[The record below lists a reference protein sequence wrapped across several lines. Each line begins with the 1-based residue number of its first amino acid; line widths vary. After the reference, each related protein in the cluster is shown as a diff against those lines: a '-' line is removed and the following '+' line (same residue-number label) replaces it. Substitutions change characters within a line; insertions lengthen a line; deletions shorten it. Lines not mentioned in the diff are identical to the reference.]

1 MDQCSEVDTP
11 ITKNG
16 QDSFNN
22 GEELHEEEA
31 RRARRAIARINCMA
45 QDRPDISVAARVL
58 SECMAGPREG
68 VLLAIKRVI
77 QYLRRYPRCIIEI
90 DSDQQVT
97 ELDVWSDSDWA
108 GDVETRKSCS
118 GGSLQLGWEL
128 LRFTTGQNLQANV
141 ALSSGEAELNSA
153 VKGISEAIGL
163 RELLR
168 EILQVIV
175 TIRIHLDASACKGM
189 LLRHGTGKVK
199 HLTTKQLWVQGAVQA
214 YGMEVLKVPRAENS
228 ADI

>member
-1 MDQCSEVDTP
+1 MRRKLDERGEPLLVS
-11 ITKNG
+11 ITW
-16 QDSFNN
+16 
-22 GEELHEEEA
+22 L
-31 RRARRAIARINCMA
+31 RIAPMFL
-45 QDRPDISVAARVL
+45 L
-58 SECMAGPREG
+58 SQCMAGPREG
-68 VLLAIKRVI
+68 VLPAIKRVI
-77 QYLRRYPRCIIEI
+77 RYLRRYLRCIVEI

-97 ELDVWSDSDWA
+97 ELDVWTDSDWA

-118 GGSLQLGWEL
+118 GGSLQLGTSTIHHWSK
-128 LRFTTGQNLQANV
+128 LQANV

-168 EILQVIV
+168 EILQVTL
-175 TIRIHLDASACKGM
+175 TIRIHVDASACKGM

-199 HLTTKQLWVQGAVQA
+199 HLTTKQLWVQGVVQA